1 MRLMLVYNSY
11 SEAERNT
18 FARIKQELGC
28 YIEKEFDM
36 NTIIGT
42 DMSGNYLRYSDVLP
56 VVATPAFIPIRDD
69 LCGEHLLQG
78 DAQLNITAEVY
89 KMLQEE
95 EEKIHNQQ
103 TKRLDFLINNEFEAR
118 YGAEK
123 QAYEQTIDLLLEST
137 LGLGGDTE

>member
-1 MRLMLVYNSY
+1 MRLLLVYNSY
-11 SEAERNT
+11 SEAERNA

-42 DMSGNYLRYSDVLP
+42 DMSGNYLRYSDVFP
-56 VVATPAFIPIRDD
+56 VASTPAFIPIRDD
-69 LCGEHLLQG
+69 LCGDNLLQG
-78 DAQLNITAEVY
+78 DARLNITAEVY

-95 EEKIHNQQ
+95 EEIIHNQQ
-103 TKRLDFLINNEFEAR
+103 TKRLDVLVNTEVESR

-123 QAYEQTIDLLLEST
+123 QAYEDTLDMLLEDT
-137 LGLGGDTE
+137 LGGGAE